1 MSFFKKLMGEVNK
14 LMADDESKPANNRQ
28 QEYSNI
34 PTAREEEE
42 NRIEYDPLTQHGTH
56 YSEED
61 FEAEVAHRAQAW
73 IANNKHDGELL
84 PQQDVDNIYN
94 NFRDELYMQLNEPD
108 EQQLMLWK
116 NTNAVKYTGF
126 AVTGF
131 VNEDEGNPLLEP
143 IHGITLKDYGAICAK
158 LADGIAEEEICKAL
172 KLEKPVLDE
181 VNTLWV
187 KRMQED
193 STFTISALFGQ
204 YFGEASQHPLLGQ
217 LKTTQTA
224 QGSENLERFKTD
236 RYYYEE
242 LNGARQA
249 AYDYGIDGAQWIADN
264 YGITLGDFQS
274 VAMQWATKDNQTADF
289 KAIQHF
295 YNYRDEKQK
304 EYAAKFAAEMG
315 GNVADDVEF

>member
-1 MSFFKKLMGEVNK
+1 MSFFKKIMGEVNK
-14 LMADDESKPANNRQ
+14 LMADDDAKPLTNQ
-28 QEYSNI
+28 QEEHNNI
-34 PTAREEEE
+34 SDDSEEES
-42 NRIEYDPLTQHGTH
+42 RVEYDPVTQHGTH

-61 FEAEVAHRAQAW
+61 FEAEVERRAQAW
-73 IANNKHDGELL
+73 IENSRNDGELL
-84 PQQDVDNIYN
+84 TQQDRDNIYN
-94 NFRDELYMQLNEPD
+94 NFRDELYIQLNEPD
-108 EQQLMLWK
+108 EQQLLLWK

-131 VNEDEGNPLLEP
+131 VNEDESNLLLEP

-217 LKTTQTA
+217 LKATQTA

-274 VAMQWATKDNQTADF
+274 VAMQWATADNKTSDF

-295 YNYRDEKQK
+295 YNYREEKQK
-304 EYAAKFAAEMG
+304 EYAEKFAGEMG